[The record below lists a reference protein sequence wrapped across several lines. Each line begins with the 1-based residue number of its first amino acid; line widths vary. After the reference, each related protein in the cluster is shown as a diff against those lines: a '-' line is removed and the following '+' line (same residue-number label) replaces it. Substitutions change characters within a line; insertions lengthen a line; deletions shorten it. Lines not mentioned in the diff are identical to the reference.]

1 MDRASIDASLS
12 GKILMS
18 KSAIALVLVAAAACC
33 APVRAQEAPLRGIG
47 LLALSAAR
55 DSDSGLGNAQGL
67 RNVMIEAP
75 DEGGGGELHDA
86 RGSGDVHPS
95 GGRRNPAEKTQDELP
110 PSTMPQADPTAPGTA
125 VPKRPTYRW
134 QSLVPGA
141 IK

>member
-1 MDRASIDASLS
+1 VDRASITASLI
-12 GKILMS
+12 GKTLMS
-18 KSAIALVLVAAAACC
+18 KPAIALVLIAAAACC
-33 APVRAQEAPLRGIG
+33 ASAHAQEVPLRGVG

-75 DEGGGGELHDA
+75 DEGGGGELRNV
-86 RGSGDVHPS
+86 RGSGDVS
-95 GGRRNPAEKTQDELP
+95 AGRGGQAEKTRDDP
-110 PSTMPQADPTAPGTA
+110 PTAMPQADPTAPGVA

>member
-1 MDRASIDASLS
+1 
-12 GKILMS
+12 MS
-18 KSAIALVLVAAAACC
+18 KSAIVLVLIAAATCC
-33 APVRAQEAPLRGIG
+33 APAYAQEAPLRGIG

-55 DSDSGLGNAQGL
+55 DSDSGLGNTQGL

-75 DEGGGGELHDA
+75 DEGGGGGLRDS
-86 RGSGDVHPS
+86 RGSGDVLS
-95 GGRRNPAEKTQDELP
+95 SSSGRRNPAEKTQDELP
-110 PSTMPQADPTAPGTA
+110 SSPMPQADPTVPGAA